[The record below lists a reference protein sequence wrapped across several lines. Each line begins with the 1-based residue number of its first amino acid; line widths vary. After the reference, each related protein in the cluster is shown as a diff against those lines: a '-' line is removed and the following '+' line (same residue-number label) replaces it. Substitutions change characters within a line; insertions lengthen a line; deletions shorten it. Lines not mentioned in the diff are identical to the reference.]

1 MYDDQHLI
9 LRPATA
15 QDLTAL
21 LSLMDSILGWLVER
35 GRTEQWGAVP
45 FSQIPGFPQRFQE
58 WTSQGAITV
67 AERGGTPVG
76 LLALAPAVPPHIP
89 PGLLPQNTLFVHVI
103 MSDRGPAGQGVG
115 QALLEEASRRAEAHQ
130 APGVAL
136 DHWAGNADLDRIYD
150 KHGYVKV
157 GEYTVEKDGRTT
169 LNTVR
174 ILHLQSA

>member
-1 MYDDQHLI
+1 MPDDQHLI

-21 LSLMDSILGWLVER
+21 LALMDSILGWLVAR

-45 FSQIPGFPQRFQE
+45 FSQMPGFPERFTE

-67 AERGGTPVG
+67 AERGGNPVG

-89 PGLLPQNTLFVHVI
+89 SGLLPRGALFVHVI

-115 QALLEEASRRAEAHQ
+115 QALLAEASRRAEARQ
-130 APGVAL
+130 APGVGL
-136 DHWAGNADLDRIYD
+136 DHWAGNADLDRVYD

-157 GEYTVEKDGRTT
+157 GEYEVNDDGRTA
-169 LNTVR
+169 LNSVR
-174 ILHLQSA
+174 IRHLQPA